1 MPIDLRWFEIRD
13 IIYRPDLQNWSQK
26 KFLIVTNSTICSF
39 KKKKKTILNCL
50 KYKLKPKLP
59 GVSKICYIIQRL
71 SSYSLL
77 IDKNW
82 LKKVTWSIYRADDK
96 SIARLE
102 LNFLQI
108 KKLKAAKYRSC
119 LSFKHVRKNKGIYRI
134 ES

>member
-39 KKKKKTILNCL
+39 KKKKTILNGL
-50 KYKLKPKLP
+50 KYKLKLKLL

-108 KKLKAAKYRSC
+108 KKLKAAKYRSS